1 MTTGYLDNLQ
11 DIQERRFRENQRIST
26 GKHILSIADEP
37 SRFIKSKQ
45 FSTML
50 DRTKQYQSNIE
61 TALSEMRVVND
72 NLESISD
79 SFLRIRNLA
88 IDATSTGNNTNLG
101 MLAGYIK
108 GIMDDIM
115 ISANSS
121 FAGHYLFSGTLTTG
135 DSIQAANPGLN
146 DLPFEIIQGTVTQSN
161 PSGLEVVFKGN
172 NKERMINKD
181 VSSTEVVNITAENM
195 FGQDGVEVFQSV
207 IDIYNLLTYKSDGT
221 VRGKTDSLDL
231 EEQNKLDTLQ
241 KNVADIYEKLLEVS
255 SVNGTR
261 LNRLDSISNQMTEE
275 STRLKELLSI
285 ETDTDMA
292 NSTINMMKEETALQY
307 TLQVGAKLIPQSLFD
322 FLA

>member
-1 MTTGYLDNLQ
+1 
-11 DIQERRFRENQRIST
+11 
-26 GKHILSIADEP
+26 
-37 SRFIKSKQ
+37 
-45 FSTML
+45 
-50 DRTKQYQSNIE
+50 
-61 TALSEMRVVND
+61 MRVVND
-72 NLESISD
+72 NLEAISD

-135 DSIQAANPGLN
+135 DSIKAANPGLN
-146 DLPFEIIQGTVTQSN
+146 DLPFEIIQGTVTQNN

-172 NKERMINKD
+172 NKERSINKD
-181 VSSTEVVNITAENM
+181 VSSTEVINITAGHM
-195 FGQDGVEVFQSV
+195 FGQNGIEVFQSV
-207 IDIYNLLTYKSDGT
+207 IDIYNLMTYKSDGT
-221 VRGKTDSLDL
+221 LRGKADSLNL
-231 EEQNKLDTLQ
+231 EEQNKLDSLQ

-255 SVNGTR
+255 SENGTR

-307 TLQVGAKLIPQSLFD
+307 TLQVGARLIPQSLFD